1 MVILIWRL
9 WIYVAMG
16 RVLRTPS
23 LLAIASLSA
32 SSWELDV
39 TSNIYIPLYIEIA
52 RNSMSELLEVV
63 CWRRT

>member
-23 LLAIASLSA
+23 LLAIASSSA
-32 SSWELDV
+32 SSLELDV